1 MKHIILIAGFALA
14 LMSFTWAITGDE
26 VVSALK
32 KASPAEFSSY
42 FDDAIDLTLPGK
54 PEIKNI
60 DKAQASATVKGFFE
74 KNKVNGFQLISQR
87 EMGGT
92 MYVAGKLTSA
102 GASYNITVMMKDKDN
117 KPSVVTVRIN

>member
-1 MKHIILIAGFALA
+1 MKHIILLAGLALS

-26 VVSALK
+26 VVGALK
-32 KASPAEFSSY
+32 KADPAEFSSY
-42 FDDAIDLTLPGK
+42 FDDAIDLIIPGK
-54 PEIKNI
+54 AEMKNI
-60 DKAQASATVKGFFE
+60 NKAQASATVKGFFD

-92 MYVAGKLTSA
+92 MYVAGKLTSN
-102 GASYNITVMMKDKDN
+102 GASYNITVMMKDKDS